1 MKIFGDI
8 FIAINDVVIY
18 TKRAFQLENIDHLYI
33 GSSFGT
39 IIGLDDY
46 GQNYLG
52 IESSELNFEY
62 SIKTDEWYTDQ
73 LQYLMVLNTYDYLE
87 NDYGHV
93 NLTMYPRP
101 PSFANRASGQFII
114 AMAMAISL
122 SLIYP
127 LYYLLASYTND
138 TKNFMLKKQNDKLTV
153 ESNKYKAI
161 LGEKKATIKVLD
173 TKTDGLNTKYDAK
186 TKTLTAIYDKKVNY
200 KLKSEIFY
208 TLSNELNQFDVN
220 VDRIYSKDDSI
231 YISMIGSDERKLTE
245 LIKYI
250 SNKHFKEIRQ
260 IDIKRI
266 DKNPETKHYKG
277 LLKVELR

>member
-1 MKIFGDI
+1 
-8 FIAINDVVIY
+8 
-18 TKRAFQLENIDHLYI
+18 
-33 GSSFGT
+33 
-39 IIGLDDY
+39 
-46 GQNYLG
+46 
-52 IESSELNFEY
+52 
-62 SIKTDEWYTDQ
+62 
-73 LQYLMVLNTYDYLE
+73 
-87 NDYGHV
+87 
-93 NLTMYPRP
+93 MYPRP